1 MFMLIY
7 WPSCTFFG
15 DCLSWFPYKT
25 YQVFSM
31 CSKKREMII
40 ENGSGELTLRCLYRH
55 SLRIICKNRLHYGT
69 TPFPWSNHPTSR
81 YLLIIKCNY
90 CLKPHCL
97 SKCFRFVYRVPE
109 QVFTRNPER
118 RIWLQKLSEI
128 SGKSGFA
135 LWSLEFIIMR
145 P

>member
-109 QVFTRNPER
+109 NFLQEILKDVFGCKNFR
-118 RIWLQKLSEI
+118 RFQ
-128 SGKSGFA
+128 GKVVSPCEV
-135 LWSLEFIIMR
+135 LNS
-145 P
+145 